1 MPTHPDP
8 DPSAMIPDWQPTLI
22 GPRITLRPIIPA
34 DLDPLHAAAS
44 DPLIW
49 ARHSVRDRHE
59 RAVFERY
66 FAGAIACGGGLVAFD
81 RGSRRIIGAS
91 RYYGWDAAEGSVIIG
106 YTFLERAHWGT
117 GTNREMKRLMLD
129 HAFRWAS
136 SVWFHVSPE
145 NAPSQRALERIG
157 AQLHSRQQIEV
168 DGTPSTRLVYAMR
181 PGDFRDA

>member
-1 MPTHPDP
+1 MTRID
-8 DPSAMIPDWQPTLI
+8 ATPDWQPTLH
-22 GPRITLRPIIPA
+22 GAKVMLRPMKQD

-49 ARHSVRDRHE
+49 AQHSVRNRHL

-66 FAGAIACGGGLVAFD
+66 FSGGMACGGSLVAVD
-81 RGSRRIIGAS
+81 RSSGRLVGSS
-91 RYYGWDAAEGSVIIG
+91 RYYGWDAGERSVIIG

-117 GTNREMKRLMLD
+117 GTNRQMKRLMLD

-136 SVWFHVSPE
+136 VVWFHVSPE
-145 NAPSQRALERIG
+145 NLPSQRALERIG
-157 AQLHSRQQIEV
+157 ATMHARQEIDV

-181 PGDFRDA
+181 PGDFRG